1 MGWTFQWSPES
12 TNTHHLN
19 DDINNATD
27 DTDIS
32 MNYVSVEEI
41 EEGLR
46 ALANNKSAGLDFILA
61 ELLKCGGVAMVD
73 KLTEIASI
81 VWHTVKVPDKW
92 KCGSIVK
99 LSKKDICLI
108 AIIGDVCHSFEL
120 YWKNYRKIYMPK

>member
-1 MGWTFQWSPES
+1 MGWAFQWSPES

-32 MNYVSVEEI
+32 MNSVSIEEI

-46 ALANNKSAGLDFILA
+46 ALANNKAAGLDFILA
-61 ELLKCGGVAMVD
+61 ELLRWGGVAMVD
-73 KLTEIASI
+73 ELTEIASI

-99 LSKKDICLI
+99 LSKKDTCLI
-108 AIIGDVCHSFEL
+108 AIIGDVYHSFEL
-120 YWKNYRKIYMPK
+120 YWNNYRKIYMPN